1 VTVLLV
7 IAVGLAGGVGAVA
20 RLVLDGL
27 LRSRIRVSFPLGTTV
42 INVTGSFLLGLV
54 TGLALVHGLPPEW
67 RAVLGTGFLGGYTT
81 FSTASYET
89 VRLAQQRRYRAA
101 LMNGVGMLVLALA
114 AAGLGLWLG
123 QLAWTA
129 EPPVAGPP
137 VSPGRAPAPSTI
149 R

>member
-1 VTVLLV
+1 MTALLV
-7 IAVGLAGGVGAVA
+7 IAVAAAGGVGAVA
-20 RLVLDGL
+20 RLVFDGA
-27 LRSRIRVSFPLGTTV
+27 LRSWLRVGYPIGTTI

-54 TGLALVHGLPPEW
+54 TGLALAHGLPAEW

-101 LMNGVGMLVLALA
+101 LVNGIGMLALALA

-123 QLAWTA
+123 QLA
-129 EPPVAGPP
+129 
-137 VSPGRAPAPSTI
+137 
-149 R
+149 

>member
-1 VTVLLV
+1 MTALLV
-7 IAVGLAGGVGAVA
+7 LAVAAAGGVGAVA
-20 RLVLDGL
+20 RFVLDGA
-27 LRSRIRVSFPLGTTV
+27 LRSWLRVGFPIGTTI

-54 TGLALVHGLPPEW
+54 TGLALAHGLPPEW

-101 LMNGVGMLVLALA
+101 LVNGVGMLVLALA

-123 QLAWTA
+123 QLAGQT
-129 EPPVAGPP
+129 
-137 VSPGRAPAPSTI
+137 
-149 R
+149 

>member
-1 VTVLLV
+1 MTAMLVLGV
-7 IAVGLAGGVGAVA
+7 AAAGGVGAVA

-27 LRSRIRVSFPLGTTV
+27 LRARVRIAYPLGTTV

-54 TGLALVHGLPPEW
+54 TGLALAHGLPAEW

-101 LMNGVGMLVLALA
+101 LVNGVGMLVLALA

-123 QLAWTA
+123 EL
-129 EPPVAGPP
+129 G
-137 VSPGRAPAPSTI
+137 
-149 R
+149 

>member
-1 VTVLLV
+1 MTALLV
-7 IAVGLAGGVGAVA
+7 LAVAAAGGVGAVA
-20 RLVLDGL
+20 RLVVDGA
-27 LRSRIRVSFPLGTTV
+27 LRSWLRIGFPIGTTI

-54 TGLALVHGLPPEW
+54 TGLALAHGLPPEW

-101 LMNGVGMLVLALA
+101 LVNGVGMLVLALA

-123 QLAWTA
+123 ELA
-129 EPPVAGPP
+129 
-137 VSPGRAPAPSTI
+137 
-149 R
+149 

>member
-7 IAVGLAGGVGAVA
+7 VAVGLAGGVGAVA

-27 LRSRIRVSFPLGTTV
+27 LRARVRVAFPLGTTV

-101 LMNGVGMLVLALA
+101 LLNGVGMLVLALA

-123 QLAWTA
+123 QLA
-129 EPPVAGPP
+129 
-137 VSPGRAPAPSTI
+137 
-149 R
+149 

>member
-1 VTVLLV
+1 MTVLLV
-7 IAVGLAGGVGAVA
+7 VAVGLAGGVGAVA

-27 LRSRIRVSFPLGTTV
+27 LRARVRVAFPLGTTV

-101 LMNGVGMLVLALA
+101 LLNGVGMLALALA

-123 QLAWTA
+123 QLA
-129 EPPVAGPP
+129 
-137 VSPGRAPAPSTI
+137 
-149 R
+149 

>member
-7 IAVGLAGGVGAVA
+7 LGVAAAGGLGAVA
-20 RLVLDGL
+20 RLVFDGV
-27 LRSRIRVSFPLGTTV
+27 LRSRVRVGFPLGTTI

-54 TGLALVHGLPPEW
+54 TGLALAHGLPPEW

-101 LMNGVGMLVLALA
+101 LVNGVGMLVLALA

-123 QLAWTA
+123 QLA
-129 EPPVAGPP
+129 
-137 VSPGRAPAPSTI
+137 
-149 R
+149 